1 MMKFEQGLGYLVGS
15 ITSLKGRTNHFGE
28 VHLQIMDD

>member
-1 MMKFEQGLGYLVGS
+1 MMNFEQDSGYLVGS

-28 VHLQIMDD
+28 VHVQIMDD